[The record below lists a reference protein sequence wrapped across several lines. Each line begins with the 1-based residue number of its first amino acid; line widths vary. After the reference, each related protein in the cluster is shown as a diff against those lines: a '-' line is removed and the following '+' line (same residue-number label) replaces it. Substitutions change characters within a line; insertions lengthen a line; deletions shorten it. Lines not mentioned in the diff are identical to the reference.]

1 MRTFSLIA
9 IALLAGALLAGCSSP
24 SSDDGAEPTTTGGQ
38 TTHSGGSATTGSAST
53 STKTNPYTPPSSTT
67 QVYGSGATFPKPLI
81 ESWGLQYNA
90 EHPKVQ
96 VSYAGG
102 GSGKGITDITNKD
115 VLFAGSDAPMQPS
128 EQAKT
133 PGILQFPETI
143 GAIGV
148 VYNVNGL
155 ADGLRLDG
163 ETLGKVYTGAITK
176 WNDAAIAALNPGVSL
191 PDAAIAVVYRS
202 DSSGTTFVFTDYL
215 AHASSTWAS
224 TMGSAPSKKPDWT
237 KSTATQLS
245 GAGND
250 GVGNTVKSTPNTIG
264 YVELAYVNSLK
275 LNSAAMKSHDGAY
288 LKATTAGAAA
298 AANEKAK
305 GLPAPGGDWSAVS
318 IVDAPGASSY
328 PISSMTYILV
338 YDSLA
343 AYGGKPNTGADNMQA
358 FKAWMWWCL
367 HDGQVYST
375 ALGYAPLPDSLV
387 AIGENALASIH

>member
-1 MRTFSLIA
+1 MSPRRPMRTFSLIA

-38 TTHSGGSATTGSAST
+38 TTHSGGSATTGSAT
-53 STKTNPYTPPSSTT
+53 TKTNPYTPPSSTT

-155 ADGLRLDG
+155 ADGQAVD
-163 ETLGKVYTGAITK
+163 VVD
-176 WNDAAIAALNPGVSL
+176 DAA
-191 PDAAIAVVYRS
+191 
-202 DSSGTTFVFTDYL
+202 
-215 AHASSTWAS
+215 
-224 TMGSAPSKKPDWT
+224 
-237 KSTATQLS
+237 
-245 GAGND
+245 
-250 GVGNTVKSTPNTIG
+250 
-264 YVELAYVNSLK
+264 
-275 LNSAAMKSHDGAY
+275 
-288 LKATTAGAAA
+288 
-298 AANEKAK
+298 
-305 GLPAPGGDWSAVS
+305 
-318 IVDAPGASSY
+318 
-328 PISSMTYILV
+328 
-338 YDSLA
+338 
-343 AYGGKPNTGADNMQA
+343 GAD
-358 FKAWMWWCL
+358 
-367 HDGQVYST
+367 G
-375 ALGYAPLPDSLV
+375 LG
-387 AIGENALASIH
+387 